1 MVSDRSHF
9 PTNEVTKFHWSNEED
24 LDAVILFPWGKV
36 GKREDGGDKDDSRD
50 GGDYAQGEGTKRKK
64 GKTKSDEDD
73 SRDGGDYAQGEGIK
87 RKKGNTK
94 SA

>member
-9 PTNEVTKFHWSNEED
+9 PTNDVTKFHWSNYNEED
-24 LDAVILFPWGKV
+24 LDAVILFPRGKV

-50 GGDYAQGEGTKRKK
+50 GGDYAQGEGI
-64 GKTKSDEDD
+64 E
-73 SRDGGDYAQGEGIK
+73 